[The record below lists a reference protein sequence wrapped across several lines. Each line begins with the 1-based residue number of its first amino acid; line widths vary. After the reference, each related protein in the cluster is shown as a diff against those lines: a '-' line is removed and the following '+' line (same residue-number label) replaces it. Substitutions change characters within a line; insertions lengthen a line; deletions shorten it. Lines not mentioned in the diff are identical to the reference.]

1 MYRQY
6 YPMASLL
13 FKSFQANPQ
22 KNALAQGL
30 FFICVWALIVGGY
43 PPLADAQENTMQ
55 DQSRESIVYFP
66 METADQATVVYA
78 APSNQ
83 SYQVGKLQAKSKVE
97 VYFRT
102 NDGFCAI
109 RPPQGSFS

>member
-66 METADQATVVYA
+66 METADQATVVYGL
-78 APSNQ
+78 
-83 SYQVGKLQAKSKVE
+83 VGSEMCIRDRSTFAQMMDFVQFVLLKEA
-97 VYFRT
+97 FR
-102 NDGFCAI
+102 
-109 RPPQGSFS
+109 GSIPDL